1 MPHRPA
7 LPLAAL
13 LAGVALLA
21 SACSLA
27 DLPGPEREDRVAPPP
42 HAHRAPRKPGPT
54 WATAAPVRV
63 VMNDRFRYRPSSIV
77 VRAGRRVTFSVTN
90 AGKLPHEFILGDRA
104 TQLDHE
110 RQMQA
115 MPADGEHMHDHTH
128 GDAAGGLTV
137 PPGQTR
143 RLTRTF
149 QHPGVV
155 LYGCHVLGHWAA
167 GMRGTIV
174 VLAPD
179 QHLPLS
185 ALHAEPD
192 TSRTASAAWSRR
204 SRLTSS
210 PLVGGTGVMR
220 AMGFPARVTT

>member
-1 MPHRPA
+1 MPRRRA

-27 DLPGPEREDRVAPPP
+27 GRHGQEHEDLAAPPA

-54 WATAAPVRV
+54 VATGTPVRV
-63 VMNDRFRYRPSSIV
+63 VMNDRFRYRPSSII
-77 VRAGRRVTFSVTN
+77 VRAGRRVTFTVTN
-90 AGKLPHEFILGDRA
+90 VGKLPHEFILGDRA

-115 MPADGEHMHDHTH
+115 MPAGGEHLHAHTH
-128 GDAAGGLTV
+128 GPDDHAMADTDGAGLTV

-143 RLTRTF
+143 RLTWTF
-149 QHPGVV
+149 HDPGVV

-167 GMRGTIV
+167 GMRGTIL
-174 VLAPD
+174 VLSPD
-179 QHLPLS
+179 QRPPLPTLS
-185 ALHAEPD
+185 AVH
-192 TSRTASAAWSRR
+192 R
-204 SRLTSS
+204 
-210 PLVGGTGVMR
+210 
-220 AMGFPARVTT
+220 

>member
-21 SACSLA
+21 SACSLT
-27 DLPGPEREDRVAPPP
+27 DLPGPERQDRAAPPA
-42 HAHRAPRKPGPT
+42 HAHRAPRRPGPT
-54 WATAAPVRV
+54 VATAAPVRV

-77 VRAGRRVTFSVTN
+77 VRAGHRVTFAVTN
-90 AGKLPHEFILGDRA
+90 AGRLPHEFILGDRA

-115 MPADGEHMHDHTH
+115 MPADGDHMMHAHSH
-128 GDAAGGLTV
+128 GSANHATGGLTV

-143 RLTRTF
+143 RLTWTF
-149 QHPGVV
+149 HDPGVV

-167 GMRGTIV
+167 GMKGTIV

-179 QHLPLS
+179 HHLPLP
-185 ALHAEPD
+185 ALASKAAERP
-192 TSRTASAAWSRR
+192 
-204 SRLTSS
+204 
-210 PLVGGTGVMR
+210 
-220 AMGFPARVTT
+220 

>member
-1 MPHRPA
+1 MPCRHA
-7 LPLAAL
+7 LPIAGL

-21 SACSLA
+21 SACSVA
-27 DLPGPEREDRVAPPP
+27 DPTAGAAGHHHGGQAPPSTR
-42 HAHRAPRKPGPT
+42 AAPRRTAPA
-54 WATAAPVRV
+54 WATGAPVRV
-63 VMNDRFRYRPSSIV
+63 VMNDRFRYQPASIM
-77 VRAGRRVTFSVTN
+77 VRAGHPVTFAVHN

-115 MPADGEHMHDHTH
+115 PSEAGHTHTHMHDP
-128 GDAAGGLTV
+128 AAASPSGAGSLTV

-149 QHPGVV
+149 DEPGIV

-167 GMRGTIV
+167 GMKGTVV

-179 QHLPLS
+179 R
-185 ALHAEPD
+185 
-192 TSRTASAAWSRR
+192 RTQRY
-204 SRLTSS
+204 
-210 PLVGGTGVMR
+210 
-220 AMGFPARVTT
+220 

>member
-1 MPHRPA
+1 MPHRRA

-13 LAGVALLA
+13 LAGVALAA

-27 DLPGPEREDRVAPPP
+27 GLPGREGEHRAGPPA

-54 WATAAPVRV
+54 VATAAPVRV
-63 VMNDRFRYRPSSIV
+63 VMNDRFRYRPSSII
-77 VRAGRRVTFSVTN
+77 VRAGRRVTFAVTN

-115 MPADGEHMHDHTH
+115 VPAGGEDMDMDAHTH
-128 GDAAGGLTV
+128 GTADDTMAHHTHGAGLTV

-143 RLTRTF
+143 RLTWTF
-149 QHPGVV
+149 HDPGVV

-167 GMRGTIV
+167 GMRGTILV
-174 VLAPD
+174 VSPAEHP
-179 QHLPLS
+179 PLS
-185 ALHAEPD
+185 AV
-192 TSRTASAAWSRR
+192 R
-204 SRLTSS
+204 
-210 PLVGGTGVMR
+210 G
-220 AMGFPARVTT
+220 

>member
-21 SACSLA
+21 SACSPA
-27 DLPGPEREDRVAPPP
+27 ELPGREREDRAGPP

-54 WATAAPVRV
+54 VATGTPVRV

-77 VRAGRRVTFSVTN
+77 VRAGRRVTFAVTN
-90 AGKLPHEFILGDRA
+90 AGRLPHEFILGDRA

-110 RQMQA
+110 RQMQS
-115 MPADGEHMHDHTH
+115 MPAGGEHMDEHMHDHTH
-128 GDAAGGLTV
+128 GPADHASDGAAGGLTV
-137 PPGQTR
+137 PAGQTR
-143 RLTRTF
+143 RLTWTF
-149 QHPGVV
+149 HDPGVV

-174 VLAPD
+174 VLAPG

-185 ALHAEPD
+185 ALH
-192 TSRTASAAWSRR
+192 R
-204 SRLTSS
+204 
-210 PLVGGTGVMR
+210 
-220 AMGFPARVTT
+220 

>member
-1 MPHRPA
+1 MPHRRA

-21 SACSLA
+21 ACSLA
-27 DLPGPEREDRVAPPP
+27 DLPGREREDPAAPLP
-42 HAHRAPRKPGPT
+42 HAHQAPRKPGPT
-54 WATAAPVRV
+54 VATAAPVRV

-77 VRAGRRVTFSVTN
+77 VRAGRRVTFAVTN

-115 MPADGEHMHDHTH
+115 MPAGGEHLHAHTH
-128 GDAAGGLTV
+128 GPDDHAMPDTGGAGLTV

-143 RLTRTF
+143 RLTWTF
-149 QHPGVV
+149 HDPGVV

-167 GMRGTIV
+167 GMRGT
-174 VLAPD
+174 VLVLSPD
-179 QHLPLS
+179 QRPPLS
-185 ALHAEPD
+185 AV
-192 TSRTASAAWSRR
+192 R
-204 SRLTSS
+204 
-210 PLVGGTGVMR
+210 G
-220 AMGFPARVTT
+220 

>member
-1 MPHRPA
+1 MPHRRHA

-13 LAGVALLA
+13 LAGVALVA

-27 DLPGPEREDRVAPPP
+27 GLPGPEREGRATPP
-42 HAHRAPRKPGPT
+42 ASTHRAAGKPGPT
-54 WATAAPVRV
+54 WATGAPVRV
-63 VMNDRFRYRPSSIV
+63 VMNDRFRYRPSAIM
-77 VRAGRRVTFSVTN
+77 VRAGRRVTFAVTN

-110 RQMQA
+110 RQMQHA
-115 MPADGEHMHDHTH
+115 APTASEHSHVHTH
-128 GDAAGGLTV
+128 GPADQADHGPTDALTV

-143 RLTRTF
+143 RLTWTF
-149 QHPGVV
+149 YDPGIV

-179 QHLPLS
+179 RHLPLPALS
-185 ALHAEPD
+185 ALH
-192 TSRTASAAWSRR
+192 R
-204 SRLTSS
+204 
-210 PLVGGTGVMR
+210 
-220 AMGFPARVTT
+220 